1 MMNFAAE
8 LRWILMVVC
17 LAIFCLVF
25 VAMLGVAW
33 RQHRKGTSSAP
44 NFHGSL
50 AVEVCWALAPLL
62 IVLLLV
68 WPTARAVL
76 LH

>member
-1 MMNFAAE
+1 MVTFTAE
-8 LRWILMVVC
+8 LRWILMLAC
-17 LAIFCLVF
+17 LVIFALVF
-25 VAMLGVAW
+25 VVMVAVAW
-33 RQHRKGTSSAP
+33 RQYRRGSPGMP

-76 LH
+76 LY